1 MRIRAARSSISA
13 GTLMD
18 PAIRASVAS
27 QVGAAL
33 DMLENAIR
41 ACPESLWGDTSR
53 NPQFWYLAYH
63 TIFYTD
69 LYFSP
74 GQEGFAPQAPY
85 TLSEFDPSG
94 LMPDRVYS
102 KDEMLAY
109 LDHGR
114 RKLHGLMAEWT
125 EERAREPLEF
135 GSIKGTRIETLLYT
149 LRHIQHHAAQLNL
162 LLRLVTDSA
171 PKWVVRAR

>member
-1 MRIRAARSSISA
+1 
-13 GTLMD
+13 MD
-18 PAIRASVAS
+18 PPIRASVAS

-63 TIFYTD
+63 VIFYTD
-69 LYFSP
+69 VYLSDGDKDFQP
-74 GQEGFAPQAPY
+74 PPPY
-85 TLSEFDPSG
+85 TLSEFDPAG
-94 LMPDRVYS
+94 PMPERVYS
-102 KDEMLAY
+102 KHEMLAY
-109 LDHGR
+109 LEHGR
-114 RKLHGLMAEWT
+114 RKLHGLMSQFT
-125 EERAREPLEF
+125 EERARERLEF
-135 GSIKGTRIETLLYT
+135 GSIKGTRLETLLYN

-171 PKWVVRAR
+171 PKWVVRAKA